1 MNLNNSLLTP
11 IKSVVPDF
19 ELVQD
24 RANYHKEV
32 ISNIFDAIKNLDF
45 EYKDEILNGLKLQ
58 NSLSKCIDFN
68 NVPDE
73 FFKRENHFFV
83 ELDIDFLIKLIITP
97 NTELLQFFLCM
108 YKNKYYITFRV
119 SSDYK
124 REALFIYAKE
134 NDFYNKLMYVSKEG
148 EMLCLNM

>member
-1 MNLNNSLLTP
+1 MKNSLLTS

-24 RANYHKEV
+24 RANYHEEV
-32 ISNIFDAIKNLDF
+32 INNIFEAIKNSDLQ
-45 EYKDEILNGLKLQ
+45 YKDEILNGLKLQ
-58 NSLSKCIDFN
+58 NSLSKCVDFN
-68 NVPDE
+68 NVPDSII
-73 FFKRENHFFV
+73 KKENHFFV
-83 ELDIDFLIKLIITP
+83 ELDIDFLIELIITP

-119 SSDYK
+119 SSEYK
-124 REALFIYAKE
+124 REALFEYAKE
-134 NDFYNKLMYVSKEG
+134 NGFYNKLMYVSKEG